1 MITATW
7 KQLGSVRM
15 PIVHTC
21 TTTRVTGAPV
31 AIATISSGSGGKL
44 RITTSTAHGIEDKD
58 ICKLAGIFNL
68 PQNRTRVSVISSTVV
83 DCLDINYSSSYTLQ
97 SGTIQ
102 RDNQGVHV
110 RAVVTAL
117 GKQVVLVSSVF
128 SFDVSPFLASTLKEQ
143 THPTP
148 ALNSVSNSG
157 GQMACTYSVQLQEW
171 GLNAQGVLEAYLAA
185 GSTVQ
190 QTSLQ
195 AYMAANPAE
204 YFGQKSLNLL
214 RQVKVSRFRPVYI
227 SYAFNSSGGTP
238 GFRVIRYS
246 GGNSTSTNYPGAAG
260 SLVLTIALQVENFDW
275 LVIYPT
281 VGDTISGSAVYI
293 YPNERACVKPL
304 TWQNRNG
311 AREIAE
317 LPELE
322 VAADVAVRQY
332 RKSFAFTDS
341 VGERANIATVEVSDV
356 SILESLAEARDVV
369 YDGKQASIAERK
381 PVVSSR
387 DLKIQTLKIRWIAS
401 E

>member
-1 MITATW
+1 
-7 KQLGSVRM
+7 M

-21 TTTRVTGAPV
+21 TTTRTTGNPV
-31 AIATISSGSGGKL
+31 AIASLSSGSGKL
-44 RITTSTAHGIEDKD
+44 RVTTSSAHGIEDKD
-58 ICKLAGIFNL
+58 ICKLAGILNL
-68 PQNRTRVSVISSTVV
+68 PQTRTRVSVISSTVV
-83 DCLDINYSSSYTLQ
+83 DCLDITYSSSYTLQ

-128 SFDVSPFLASTLKEQ
+128 SFDVAPFLASVLKEQ
-143 THPTP
+143 AHPTP

-157 GQMACTYSVQLQEW
+157 GQMACTYSVQLKEW
-171 GLNAQGVLEAYLAA
+171 GLNAQGVPEAYLAA

-190 QTSLQ
+190 QTGLQ
-195 AYMAANPAE
+195 AYMPANPAE
-204 YFGQKSLNLL
+204 YFGQKSLNLI

-227 SYAFNSSGGTP
+227 SYAFNSSGATP
-238 GFRVIRYS
+238 GFRVIRYT
-246 GGNSTSTNYPGAAG
+246 GGNYSSTNYPGDAG
-260 SLVLTIALQVENFDW
+260 SLVLTIALQVENNDW

-281 VGDTISGSAVYI
+281 VGGNISGNAVYI
-293 YPNERACVKPL
+293 YPNEQACVKPL
-304 TWQNRNG
+304 SWQNRNG
-311 AREIAE
+311 AREIVE

-322 VAADVAVRQY
+322 VMADVAVKQY
-332 RKSFAFTDS
+332 RKTYALTDS
-341 VGERANIATVEVSDV
+341 VGERVNVATVEVSDI
-356 SILESLAEARDVV
+356 SILESLAEAREIV

-387 DLKIQTLKIRWIAS
+387 DLRIQTLKIRWIAS